1 MTHHET
7 TAALQ
12 RRIAK
17 AESERD
23 MARAAGT
30 QEQYL
35 SACVLIEAL
44 DLQLAMHLQAPIDG
58 AGYAPQRATLST
70 SRSDPAPAPSAD
82 APVADAPGDR
92 EAVMAEFGIT
102 FNGRDYEYRRYRYGS
117 LADAVAYAKLRRDE
131 PLDVGE
137 ATDLPPSGSVKAP
150 TFSSAR

>member
-44 DLQLAMHLQAPIDG
+44 DLQLAVHLQAPIDG
-58 AGYAPQRATLST
+58 AGYAPQQVTLST
-70 SRSDPAPAPSAD
+70 SRSDPVPASSA
-82 APVADAPGDR
+82 A
-92 EAVMAEFGIT
+92 
-102 FNGRDYEYRRYRYGS
+102 
-117 LADAVAYAKLRRDE
+117 
-131 PLDVGE
+131 
-137 ATDLPPSGSVKAP
+137 AP
-150 TFSSAR
+150 TPTRQATRKP